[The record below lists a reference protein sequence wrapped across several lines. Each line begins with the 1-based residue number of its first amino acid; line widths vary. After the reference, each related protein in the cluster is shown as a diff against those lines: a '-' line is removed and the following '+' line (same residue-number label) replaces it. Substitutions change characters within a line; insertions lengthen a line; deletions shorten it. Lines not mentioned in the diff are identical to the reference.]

1 MRLVDHA
8 LRSLARVVTPEEAHA
23 HCDVPCGIYD
33 PHQSQVAALTI
44 LRMNQ
49 LIRDLPKP
57 DAHAPADEVEVH
69 DAKLG
74 RYIASKEEHAEMCKR
89 ELRILWGDYF
99 NPTHLEQHPDVHT
112 LFWNAM
118 KLASRTRQEVDLAAA
133 EQLLATT
140 QQIAELFWE
149 TKGAQTQRVPT
160 RHAVGGELVHPIP

>member
-1 MRLVDHA
+1 MQLFNRAVRRLTRA
-8 LRSLARVVTPEEAHA
+8 VTPEVAHA
-23 HCDVPCGIYD
+23 HCDIPCGIYD

-44 LRMNQ
+44 VRMNQ

-57 DAHAPADEVEVH
+57 DAHAAADEVEVH

-74 RYIASKEEHAEMCKR
+74 RFIAAKEEHAEMCKR
-89 ELRILWGDYF
+89 ELRILWADYF
-99 NPTHLEQHPDVHT
+99 TPAHLEQNPKIHD

-118 KLASRTRQEVDLAAA
+118 KQASKARQEVDMAAA

-140 QQIAELFWE
+140 QQIAEIFWQ

-160 RHAVGGELVHPIP
+160 RHNVGGELVHPIP

>member
-1 MRLVDHA
+1 
-8 LRSLARVVTPEEAHA
+8 
-23 HCDVPCGIYD
+23 
-33 PHQSQVAALTI
+33 
-44 LRMNQ
+44 MNQ

-57 DAHAPADEVEVH
+57 DAHAPADEVETH

-74 RYIASKEEHAEMCKR
+74 RFIASKEEHAELCKR

-99 NPTHLEQHPDVHT
+99 NPTHLEAHPNVHD

-118 KLASRTRQEVDLAAA
+118 KLASRTRQEVDMAAA

-149 TKGAQTQRVPT
+149 TKGRPDPARSHPPRRWWRVGPS
-160 RHAVGGELVHPIP
+160 HPLSFGYSRSR